1 MKIAIDLLWLRPSK
15 VGGTEFYI
23 RNLLDGFMMSD
34 MDFEFVLLLSK
45 DNCDT
50 FEKYMEDKRFTRIVA
65 NVNSANI
72 GKRIIWQNLN
82 QNRLLR
88 KHHIKNCFTPV
99 YCRPVFNGGITYI
112 NTIHDLQA
120 YHYPQYHPKY
130 EVWYSKICWIASCL
144 NSKKL
149 VAISQWVK
157 DDIVEKYHVKP
168 EKIEVIYN
176 SVNVDDEECEFQV
189 LEKKLGVAGE
199 YYYTVAQLIPHKNL
213 ETLINVMDKIVHQ
226 NLDLPKLLLISGING
241 NATDAVKRLI
251 QEKGLTEHVKLTGF
265 VSNKERNTLYK
276 YCKAFLFPSI
286 FEGFGMPPVEAMA
299 LGCRVI
305 TTRCTCI
312 PEVTQGKAN
321 YVENPFDVDEWINV
335 MVGTENHSSELDV
348 SRYNRKT
355 LAEEYCNMFK
365 QYFDKN

>member
-34 MDFEFVLLLSK
+34 MNFEFVLLLSK

-50 FEKYMEDKRFTRIVA
+50 FDKYMEDKRFKRIVA
-65 NVNSANI
+65 NIQSANI

-88 KHHIKNCFTPV
+88 KYHIKNCFTPV

-144 NSKKL
+144 NSKKI

-176 SVNVDDEECEFQV
+176 SVNIEDGECNIQV
-189 LEKKLGVAGE
+189 LKKKYGINGE
-199 YYYTVAQLIPHKNL
+199 FYYTVSQMIPHKNL
-213 ETLINVMDKIVHQ
+213 KTLIEVMDRIVHQ
-226 NLDLPKLLLISGING
+226 RIDLPHTLVISGING
-241 NATDAVKRLI
+241 NATEEVQRLI
-251 QEKGLTEHVKLTGF
+251 CEKGLENNIKLTGF
-265 VSNKERNTLYK
+265 VSNEERNALYK
-276 YCKAFLFPSI
+276 HCKTFLFPSV

-299 LGCRVI
+299 FGTCVI
-305 TTRCTCI
+305 TTRCASI
-312 PEVTQGKAN
+312 PEVTQEKAN
-321 YVENPFDVDEWINV
+321 YVENPLDENEWIAV
-335 MVGTENHSSELDV
+335 MTTAKYNAGEIDLE
-348 SRYNRKT
+348 RYNMIKLALKYGKLMMKT
-355 LAEEYCNMFK
+355 
-365 QYFDKN
+365 FDR

>member
-50 FEKYMEDKRFTRIVA
+50 FEKYMEDKRFERIVA
-65 NVNSANI
+65 NIHSANI

-99 YCRPVFNGGITYI
+99 YCRPVLNGGITYI

-168 EKIEVIYN
+168 GKIEVIYN
-176 SVNVDDEECEFQV
+176 SVNISEKQADFLEIQKKYGIKDEFF
-189 LEKKLGVAGE
+189 
-199 YYYTVAQLIPHKNL
+199 YTVAQLIPHKNL
-213 ETLINVMDKIVHQ
+213 KTLIEVMDRSIHE
-226 NLDLPKLLLISGING
+226 NRNLPKQLVITGING
-241 NATDAVKRLI
+241 NATEEVNERI
-251 QEKGLTEHVKLTGF
+251 HEKGLTENIILTGF
-265 VSNKERNTLYK
+265 VSNEERNALYSH
-276 YCKAFLFPSI
+276 CKQFLFPSI
-286 FEGFGMPPVEAMA
+286 FEGFGMPPIEAMA
-299 LGCRVI
+299 LGSCVI
-305 TTRCTCI
+305 TTKCACI

-321 YVENPFDVDEWINV
+321 YVENPFDVNEWINV
-335 MVGTENHSSELDV
+335 MEKAENHSKELDLT
-348 SRYNRKT
+348 RYDAVE
-355 LAEEYCNMFK
+355 LAGKYNDLFNG
-365 QYFDKN
+365 YFIE

>member
-1 MKIAIDLLWLRPSK
+1 MEIAIDLLWLRPNK

-34 MDFEFVLLLSK
+34 MDFEFVLLVSK

-50 FEKYMEDKRFTRIVA
+50 FDKYMEDRRFKRIVA
-65 NVNSANI
+65 NIYSANI

-88 KHHIKNCFTPV
+88 KNCIKNCFTSV

-130 EVWYSKICWIASCL
+130 EVWYSKICWIASCMK
-144 NSKKL
+144 SKKII
-149 VAISQWVK
+149 AISQWVK
-157 DDIVEKYHVKP
+157 NDIIEKYHVKP
-168 EKIEVIYN
+168 EKIDVIYN
-176 SVNVDDEECEFQV
+176 SVNIEDGECELQE
-189 LEKKLGVAGE
+189 LKKKFGVSGE

-213 ETLINVMDKIVHQ
+213 ETLINVMDKIVHE
-226 NLDLPKLLLISGING
+226 NIDLPKTLLISGING
-241 NATDAVKRLI
+241 NATDAVKKLI
-251 QEKGLTEHVKLTGF
+251 NEKGLEEYVKLTGF
-265 VSNKERNTLYK
+265 VSNIERNTLYK
-276 YCKAFLFPSI
+276 HCKAFLFPSI

-299 LGCRVI
+299 FGSRVI

-312 PEVTQGKAN
+312 PEVTQEKAN
-321 YVENPFDVDEWINV
+321 YVENPFDMDEWIDA
-335 MVGTENHSSELDV
+335 MQGTENHSCELELTRYDRVKLAKEYYDV
-348 SRYNRKT
+348 FMQNFR
-355 LAEEYCNMFK
+355 L
-365 QYFDKN
+365 